1 MAKRPP
7 SLRMPS
13 LALKRFSGPLH
24 RRVFLALRE
33 GIRSGDLCTGE
44 RLPSS
49 RALAKELAIS
59 RHTVLNAYDKL
70 AEEGFTIA
78 KVGSGTRV
86 TSNIPKVGE
95 FSLLYPALAP
105 HALTSPAAGNKPGL
119 SLATVLERSH
129 YPLRRASF
137 LDRDGNALYLY
148 SSHICREIN
157 GIVAL
162 EN

>member
-1 MAKRPP
+1 
-7 SLRMPS
+7 MPS
-13 LALKRFSGPLH
+13 LALERFSGPLH

-33 GIRSGDLCTGE
+33 RILSRDLCPGE

-49 RALAKELAIS
+49 RAMAKELGIS
-59 RHTVLNAYDKL
+59 RHTVLHAYDKL

-86 TSNIPKVGE
+86 TLNIPRVRE
-95 FSLLYPALAP
+95 FSLLRPALTP
-105 HALTSPAAGNKPGL
+105 HAITSLAGRNKAEF

-148 SSHICREIN
+148 SSHICRQTN